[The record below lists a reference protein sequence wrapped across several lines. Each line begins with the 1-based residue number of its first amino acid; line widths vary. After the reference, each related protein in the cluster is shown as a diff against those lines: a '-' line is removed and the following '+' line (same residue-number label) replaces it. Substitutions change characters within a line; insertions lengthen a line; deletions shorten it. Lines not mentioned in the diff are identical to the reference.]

1 MLDDDTTPAI
11 YRSTGWG
18 PDDPSLWRRI
28 DTPCAA
34 IAIGPGSDV
43 DSVIA
48 SIGGVGDVIVSVDAP
63 WVGRGLSPITIRPH
77 ASSNLTLAA
86 WPASAPFDQV
96 LELLVYQAI
105 PVGGPDRARAPRRSP
120 FVQDVVGLATTNAL
134 EMWCAGAREVRLLLR
149 NAGGF
154 AIDYSIEVD
163 TIRAGSAVTSII
175 TEVLS
180 TGAIPAASTFRELVV
195 SPQSDRLRLSCSSV
209 APGQNFTGSIEAE

>member
-1 MLDDDTTPAI
+1 VAYDTTPAI

-34 IAIGPGSDV
+34 ISIGPGSDV

-48 SIGGVGDVIVSVDAP
+48 SIGGVGDVIVSVGAP
-63 WVGRGLSPITIRPH
+63 WIGLGFAPITIRPH
-77 ASSNLTLAA
+77 SSKDLLLSA
-86 WPASAPFDQV
+86 WPVSAPFTQV
-96 LELLVYQAI
+96 LELLVYPSS
-105 PVGGPDRARAPRRSP
+105 PVGGPNRQRAPRRSLL
-120 FVQDVVGLATTNAL
+120 VQDQVGLATADAL
-134 EMWCAGAREVRLLLR
+134 SAWCSGAAEVRLLLR

-163 TIRAGSAVTSII
+163 TIAAGSTVTSRI

-180 TGAIPAASTFRELVV
+180 TGAIPAASTFREVV
-195 SPQSDRLRLSCSSV
+195 LLPTADRIRLSCSSIMP
-209 APGQNFTGSIEAE
+209 AQNFTGSIEVV